1 MLSRLL
7 SPLINTIK
15 AEIMNPIEKKFE
27 QLTASIDAE
36 KAEVAE
42 RISILEEGVAELKA
56 KIAGGIDTSEVE
68 AKIDAAIAQIKG
80 IVDPAALPTPEAPE
94 ASAPDAAEVAPTV

>member
-7 SPLINTIK
+7 QPIINTIK
-15 AEIMNPIEKKFE
+15 AEIMNGIEKKFE
-27 QLTASIDAE
+27 QLTASIEAE

-42 RISILEEGVAELKA
+42 RISIVEEGVAELKA
-56 KIAGGIDTSEVE
+56 KLAGSIDTSEVE

-80 IVDPAALPTPEAPE
+80 IVDPAAPPNPA
-94 ASAPDAAEVAPTV
+94 ASAPDAAEVAPAA

>member
-7 SPLINTIK
+7 QPIINTIT
-15 AEIMNPIEKKFE
+15 AEIMNGIEKKFE

-56 KIAGGIDTSEVE
+56 KLAGGIDTSEVE
-68 AKIDAAIAQIKG
+68 AKIDAAIAKIKG
-80 IVDPAALPTPEAPE
+80 IVDPVAPPNPA
-94 ASAPDAAEVAPTV
+94 ASAPDAAEVAPAA

>member
-7 SPLINTIK
+7 RPLTEAIK
-15 AEIMNPIEKKFE
+15 EQIMNGIEKKFE

-56 KIAGGIDTSEVE
+56 KISGGIDTSEVE

-80 IVDPAALPTPEAPE
+80 IVDPVAQPTPEVLAPG
-94 ASAPDAAEVAPTV
+94 AAEVAPAA